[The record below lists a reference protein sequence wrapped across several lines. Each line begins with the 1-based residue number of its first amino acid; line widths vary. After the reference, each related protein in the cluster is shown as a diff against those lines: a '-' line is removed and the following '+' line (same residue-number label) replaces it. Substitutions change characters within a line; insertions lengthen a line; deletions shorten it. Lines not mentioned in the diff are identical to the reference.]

1 MEPFYRNGA
10 VCVCG
15 GSSNRRWLLRNVQ
28 MVGAQESCYSQL
40 QAWEEPLL
48 ALNQLCSPSAIHV
61 EIWSVLD
68 P

>member
-1 MEPFYRNGA
+1 
-10 VCVCG
+10 
-15 GSSNRRWLLRNVQ
+15 
-28 MVGAQESCYSQL
+28 MVGGQESCYSQL
-40 QAWEEPLL
+40 QVWEEPLL

>member
-1 MEPFYRNGA
+1 
-10 VCVCG
+10 
-15 GSSNRRWLLRNVQ
+15 